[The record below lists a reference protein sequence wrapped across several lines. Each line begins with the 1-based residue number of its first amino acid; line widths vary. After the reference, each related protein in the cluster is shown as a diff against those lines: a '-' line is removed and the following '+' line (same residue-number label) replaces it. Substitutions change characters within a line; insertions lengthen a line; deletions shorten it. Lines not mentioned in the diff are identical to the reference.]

1 MVPDAKSPFDLRVVI
16 RCRVC
21 RAKAHPDRKKRHLC
35 WSCAEKQRSNA
46 NGAVHNSAAG
56 LAAKAD

>member
-1 MVPDAKSPFDLRVVI
+1 MDVKSPFDHRIVI

-35 WSCAEKQRSNA
+35 WSCAEKSREKSR
-46 NGAVHNSAAG
+46 AAT
-56 LAAKAD
+56 LAALIDTRAVEVR